1 MSKLYIAFFVIILVS
16 CNTSKTANK
25 INEIDENTAD
35 STLRETLEENM
46 NCEPNANDTFI
57 LCSSYEIKDRVKYLK
72 VVIYELAT
80 NEIIYEPNK
89 RIRKVSW
96 LSEYEVKVD
105 LMIGTP
111 SDAADSDYV
120 IYNVKTKSMK
130 KSSIK

>member
-1 MSKLYIAFFVIILVS
+1 
-16 CNTSKTANK
+16 
-25 INEIDENTAD
+25 
-35 STLRETLEENM
+35 M
-46 NCEPNANDTFI
+46 NCAPNTNDTFI

-80 NEIIYEPNK
+80 NEVIYEPNE

-96 LSEYEVKVD
+96 ISEYEVKVD

-130 KSSIK
+130 KSSIALPDNNKRLMLAVNIGFLFWQYS